1 MDPGRGWC
9 RSGPGQVAPV
19 AGDAERGQGLALG
32 GEVLGEGRAPGVA
45 QARCRDQQP
54 YRSRSAISVD
64 FPAGTTAYL
73 AGLQVPPRG
82 LAGRGQAPGGR
93 SATRSPLP
101 RSPLSRRPRPV
112 APAGDPVRRW
122 PPGVVPGARRD
133 RLAEPA
139 PRRSCPGRRPAPG
152 PGWTSAPPGPR
163 RIPRGHGRTA
173 NDLDGHH
180 GLRRRDSSDLRLCNA
195 DTRRAFDDHSCPD
208 QNQGPG
214 PQLQQR
220 RSLACPCRCGAHLC
234 RETRHRHHRGHP
246 ATGSCTARK
255 DSPSNPAATPHLP
268 SSVSWP
274 AATDCLAI
282 LRRSGL
288 RRAELKA
295 GGEGRLPHPG
305 GRAHSARPR
314 STSLAQDPLRAS
326 LDPDDVLDCLGAAT
340 AAAPDL
346 RCRSWPRGGH
356 RPWRMGRTR
365 GTSRPYRPLL
375 PGG

>member
-112 APAGDPVRRW
+112 APAGNPVRRW

-139 PRRSCPGRRPAPG
+139 PRRSCPGRRRHRVRDG
-152 PGWTSAPPGPR
+152 PVHRQGLAEFLVGTVAPPMTWMATTACAAVTAAISGSATRIPDERSMITAVLIKIRAQVRSCSRGDRSHAHVDVAHICAGKLVTVIIEGIRLPDPARRGRTRHQTPPRHHICPAQFPGRPQPTALPFCGGRALGEQNSKQAEKAACHIPADERIARVHAQPVWR
-163 RIPRGHGRTA
+163 RIP
-173 NDLDGHH
+173 
-180 GLRRRDSSDLRLCNA
+180 
-195 DTRRAFDDHSCPD
+195 
-208 QNQGPG
+208 PG
-214 PQLQQR
+214 
-220 RSLACPCRCGAHLC
+220 
-234 RETRHRHHRGHP
+234 
-246 ATGSCTARK
+246 
-255 DSPSNPAATPHLP
+255 
-268 SSVSWP
+268 V
-274 AATDCLAI
+274 
-282 LRRSGL
+282 
-288 RRAELKA
+288 
-295 GGEGRLPHPG
+295 
-305 GRAHSARPR
+305 ARPR
-314 STSLAQDPLRAS
+314 
-326 LDPDDVLDCLGAAT
+326 
-340 AAAPDL
+340 
-346 RCRSWPRGGH
+346 
-356 RPWRMGRTR
+356 
-365 GTSRPYRPLL
+365 
-375 PGG
+375 